1 MATKEEIKAFKARQ
15 LDKSIKRE
23 KFKDRQYQKQVDREA
38 FQDRQYRKQVER
50 ESFNDKVFAKRVKQ
64 FQRQEEIE
72 SIHNTGNIFIIIFT
86 FMLLVLMMRVLMNPN
101 APIPSFA
108 SLLEFLQGTTTVS
121 IPMIPT
127 ENIGIPFFEYFVNLI
142 NVAIF
147 ITNGAL
153 QIIMYI
159 FTFLGWIL
167 GSV

>member
-1 MATKEEIKAFKARQ
+1 MKAEHKEYKERQ
-15 LDKSIKRE
+15 LDKAI
-23 KFKDRQYQKQVDREA
+23 
-38 FQDRQYRKQVER
+38 ER

-64 FQRQEEIE
+64 FQRQEDIE
-72 SIHNTGNIFIIIFT
+72 SIHNTGNIFIIIFS
-86 FMLLVLMMRVLMNPN
+86 FMLLVLMMRILMNPN

-127 ENIGIPFFEYFVNLI
+127 DNIGIPFFEYFVSLI

-167 GSV
+167 GTV

>member
-1 MATKEEIKAFKARQ
+1 MTAEHKKYKERQ
-15 LDKSIKRE
+15 LDKAIQRE
-23 KFKDRQYQKQVDREA
+23 DF
-38 FQDRQYRKQVER
+38 
-50 ESFNDKVFAKRVKQ
+50 SDKVFAKKVKD
-64 FQRQEEIE
+64 FHRREDIE
-72 SIHNTGNIFIIIFT
+72 SIHNTGNIFIIIFS
-86 FMLLVLMMRVLMNPN
+86 FMLLVLLMRILMNPN

-108 SLLEFLQGTTTVS
+108 SLLEFLQGTTTIN

-167 GSV
+167 GTV